1 MSRAFV
7 KEDSSPDNQDELQQV
22 YLRDRIAQL
31 GGGDYERG
39 LAYLESDSQEEGPS
53 PSIAWGLLPPTIL
66 RQDRVLRSARR
77 YADQS
82 RELAVLVRLATDYR
96 NTLVGLLTSTEPT
109 TAQTLADGGKAYGAF
124 MQAAQDVRRALRR
137 VRSQKQPA

>member
-1 MSRAFV
+1 
-7 KEDSSPDNQDELQQV
+7 
-22 YLRDRIAQL
+22 
-31 GGGDYERG
+31 
-39 LAYLESDSQEEGPS
+39 
-53 PSIAWGLLPPTIL
+53 
-66 RQDRVLRSARR
+66 
-77 YADQS
+77 
-82 RELAVLVRLATDYR
+82 LAVLVRLATDYR